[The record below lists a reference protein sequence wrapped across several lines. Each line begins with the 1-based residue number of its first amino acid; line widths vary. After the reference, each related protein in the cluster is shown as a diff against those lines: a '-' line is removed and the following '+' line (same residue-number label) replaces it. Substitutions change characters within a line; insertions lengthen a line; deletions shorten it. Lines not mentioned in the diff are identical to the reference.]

1 MNKRILSGLTWLFL
15 TSQIAITSVC
25 AMSSGIELTTAA
37 LRTPILIMTK
47 KAEHDKKFKKAYLL
61 AATAN
66 FIRLTND
73 LSALYN
79 LYQKNNDEN
88 VYKLTKLMWI
98 GQDFV
103 SLLGKVKLMTSTD
116 SDKWKK
122 IETDGEKK
130 INLMLSDFLKRLD
143 IYILPSLEGAA
154 SVMLCWDSTQ
164 NDSSSNSLS
173 LLLQAVV
180 SGSRLLSDM
189 IETKSGSLEQKIIIA
204 CTIVHTVLLLTDLIK
219 QNPGVAELDM
229 EVKPAATPDKV
240 RSVDSRV
247 GNDDV
252 LRVVPDVEGEPV
264 ADIEPV
270 KIIEPSRAAGSAA
283 DDKSIQAD
291 DLIVDVEPVGG
302 VAELKLI
309 DVPGGE
315 LGLVRTKDGMRSARV
330 ALMGR
335 KDYTQFFGRGV
346 AQRKIL
352 KRLEDAMRH
361 DS

>member
-1 MNKRILSGLTWLFL
+1 MNKRILSSLICTFL
-15 TSQIAITSVC
+15 ILQIAITSVC
-25 AMSSGIELTTAA
+25 AMSTGIELTTAA
-37 LRTPILIMTK
+37 LRAPILIMTK
-47 KAEHDKKFKKAYLL
+47 KAEHDKKFKKSYLL

-73 LSALYN
+73 LAALYN

-88 VYKLTKLMWI
+88 LYKLTKVMWI

-130 INLMLSDFLKRLD
+130 INLMLSDFLKRLE

-164 NDSSSNSLS
+164 NDSSTNSLS
-173 LLLQAVV
+173 LLLQTVV
-180 SGSRLLSDM
+180 SGSRLLEDM
-189 IETKSGSLEQKIIIA
+189 LEAESGSLDQKIIVA
-204 CTIVHTVLLLTDLIK
+204 TAVVHAVLLLADLVKAGPDTAKSNIGSK
-219 QNPGVAELDM
+219 SASISGVA
-229 EVKPAATPDKV
+229 
-240 RSVDSRV
+240 
-247 GNDDV
+247 GN
-252 LRVVPDVEGEPV
+252 VENREKGDCALESQSGVAGE
-264 ADIEPV
+264 
-270 KIIEPSRAAGSAA
+270 
-283 DDKSIQAD
+283 SIAH
-291 DLIVDVEPVGG
+291 VEPVEVVEPVRGFG
-302 VAELKLI
+302 PDVDDQFVLGNSSVEEVEQVRDAAELELI

-315 LGLVRTKDGMRSARV
+315 LGLIRTKDGMRSARV

-335 KDYTQFFGRGV
+335 QDYTQFFGRGV